1 MKKGR
6 WTAVAPS
13 EYPHEQA
20 ALERILTPLPDD
32 GPWRAWSNFTF
43 VSQTGHV
50 REVDLLV
57 VAPGGVH
64 MIELKSLHGRVE
76 RRGGQWVQ
84 IPPGNR
90 HGHGRGLGDP
100 LRLTNQKSKELASLL
115 RRYGAKVYITEGVCF
130 TEDGLDVALP
140 SHELAAHIYNGV
152 PALLDELRL
161 PPREDRFRIT
171 PQDSAAIGKALAK
184 VGIEQ
189 VVREAKVGPFILDK
203 RPFDTGATWADYAG
217 RHEQLSETVR
227 VRVHLRPRN
236 SSSEA
241 RAALL
246 DAARREADT
255 LKRIHHRGVVRIRDY
270 YPSDHDAG
278 PALTF
283 DHHPE
288 RLHLDEF
295 LDRWGAKLNLED
307 RLAIIRQLAEAMK
320 YAHGKRLYHRVLTP
334 RSIHVIPRYRGD
346 AGRELSEEERWRR
359 PLVQISDWQLASR
372 TVTSSGVSVA
382 PSTVSGGNVDDAS
395 DPYLAPEL
403 TAPKADPARMDV
415 YGIGTLAYLLTTGNS
430 PATTRAELQARVEN
444 GERLAPSAVQDG
456 IPTFLDDLIDAATAQ
471 QPDRRLDAVGDFLEM
486 LAEVEEDLRPPAPA
500 QDEERAEPEVADDL
514 DPLEVGPGT
523 LLQGRWR
530 VRRRLGTGSTARAL
544 LVLDEQQEK
553 NDAFAVLK
561 VALDDD
567 KSDALE
573 REAQTLG
580 RLRDSSIIRLLVPG
594 TFTVGG
600 RTVLATEYVGN
611 IKAEAD
617 DKRDDRT
624 ARDETMAR
632 VLGRQGRLTMD
643 ELERYSDNLFNALY
657 YLEGEGVWHRDI
669 KPDNIAI
676 RIRPNGTKQAL
687 LLDFSLAA
695 VSARE
700 TGAGTSGYLDPF
712 VGTVMRNLYDDTA
725 ERYALA
731 VTLHQMASNEL
742 PQWGDGSVTP
752 RMTEPKEWPYP
763 TVASEGFEDEL
774 RDGLTEFFRK
784 ALSRNAKER
793 HKDLREMRTSWQRVF
808 QDAQRLAASSGHESL
823 RRQGRQGQDL
833 APVGEADPAELRDQ
847 LAELATRDTPLVSA
861 GLTPSAYSILRD
873 MKLTTVGEFLDLASR
888 RFINRPGLGARTR
901 TEIQRRQKEW
911 RARLGSQ
918 PEQEP
923 DAPAGGKAETPV
935 EKLLER
941 MVEERPDAQDIDHLL
956 ARIIP
961 PASGRTKRLHEVA
974 VHLLRAPGPDG
985 TLPDLPVWPR
995 QFEAAEAAGA
1005 NQATISGELKK
1016 LRKRWAED
1024 EGLEEV
1030 RAAVLEQLGALGR
1043 VASVDALAGWL
1054 LGTRGYSEG
1063 GPEVRRA
1070 AAFAVLRALI
1080 EREQQLPVDSR
1091 AFQHFAPYKA
1101 TDPVRRAGFLALE
1114 VDPDNEADGPDTPAA
1129 PALLSYVKRLGDAAD
1144 RLAGRASLPGSS
1156 TVLAELS
1163 AVKLPEG
1170 DFPWDNRR
1178 VANLAAQASQNAAL
1192 SPRLEIYPRDLGL
1205 VRALRLTQA
1214 GLVQILPGLP
1224 EKQQPGLPLR
1234 EVLERV
1240 NDRFPGL
1247 AAVQGMKDRPEQLL
1261 KELREAGFDL
1271 KYVAEKKAFLPR
1283 KFEAALS
1290 YTSALSGSGS
1300 GTGGLLDREST
1311 AARADTQL
1319 SGAARQDGFRVLT
1332 VRARTA
1338 PVVGREL
1345 HRLYGARGV
1354 SVTELF
1360 LKGLRGELTEGR
1372 AMPRWDVIVKA
1383 DVLPAAQRP
1392 TGFTNLVGAVW
1403 QAVQGVLEGELA
1415 ASDSATDSD
1424 SGDGRATPILLTDAA
1439 VFARYD
1445 GMHVLDRL
1453 TALARRGGRPLWV
1466 LVAQDDET
1474 AVPKLAGRPVPYLE
1488 VQQEWIPIPK
1498 SWTLMHE
1505 PNDPTAL
1512 EGATK

>member
-20 ALERILTPLPDD
+20 ALERILTPLPED

-57 VAPGGVH
+57 VTPGGVH

-90 HGHGRGLGDP
+90 RGYGKGLGDP

-115 RRYGAKVYITEGVCF
+115 RGNGAKAYITEGVCF
-130 TEDGLDVALP
+130 TEDGLDLALP
-140 SHELAAHIYNGV
+140 PHELNAHIYNGI
-152 PALLDELRL
+152 PALLAELRL
-161 PPREDRFRIT
+161 PPREDRFRISSR
-171 PQDSAAIGKALAK
+171 DSADIDRALKK
-184 VGIEQ
+184 VGIQQ

-227 VRVHLRPRN
+227 ARVHLRPRN

-241 RAALL
+241 RKSLVE
-246 DAARREADT
+246 AARREADT
-255 LKRIHHRGVVRIRDY
+255 LKRIHHPGVVRIRDY
-270 YPSDHDAG
+270 YPSDHEAG

-295 LDRWGAKLNLED
+295 LDRWGGKLNLEY
-307 RLAIIRQLAEAMK
+307 RLALVRQIAEAIK
-320 YAHGKRLYHRVLTP
+320 YAHAKRLYHRALTP
-334 RSIHVIPRYRGD
+334 RSIHVIPRPKGA
-346 AGRELSEEERWRR
+346 AGRELSEEDRWLR
-359 PLVQISDWQLASR
+359 PVTQVSDWQLASR
-372 TVTSSGVSVA
+372 TVTSSGATLA
-382 PSTVSGGNVDDAS
+382 PSTVSDGSVDDAS

-415 YGIGTLAYLLTTGNS
+415 YGIGTLAYLLTTGS
-430 PATTRAELQARVEN
+430 APAATRAELQARAER
-444 GERLAPSAVQDG
+444 GERLAPSAVKDG
-456 IPTFLDDLIDAATAQ
+456 IPPFLDDLIDAATAQ
-471 QPDRRLDAVGDFLEM
+471 HPDRRLDAVGDFLEM
-486 LAEVEEDLRPPAPA
+486 LAAVEEDLRPAAVPDD
-500 QDEERAEPEVADDL
+500 DESRQEEPADDL
-514 DPLEVGPGT
+514 DPLEVPPGT

-544 LVLDEQQEK
+544 LVLDEQQGK
-553 NDAFAVLK
+553 NGAFAVLK

-567 KSDALE
+567 KSEALQH
-573 REAQTLG
+573 EAETLG

-611 IKAEAD
+611 IKAEAE

-643 ELERYSDNLFNALY
+643 DLERYSDNLFNALY
-657 YLEGEGVWHRDI
+657 YLEGEGVRHRDI

-695 VSARE
+695 VSASE

-712 VGTVMRNLYDDTA
+712 VGTVMRNLYDDAA

-742 PQWGDGSVTP
+742 PQWSDGSVTP
-752 RMTEPKEWPYP
+752 RMTDPKEWPYP
-763 TVASEGFEDEL
+763 TIASEGFEDEL

-784 ALSRNAKER
+784 ALNRDAKQR
-793 HKDLREMRTSWQRVF
+793 HKDLRDMRTSWQRVF
-808 QDAQRLAASSGHESL
+808 QDAQQLAASAGHESL
-823 RRQGRQGQDL
+823 RRQGQGS
-833 APVGEADPAELRDQ
+833 APDGEADTAELRDQ
-847 LAELATRDTPLVSA
+847 LAEVATRDTPLVRA

-873 MKLTTVGEFLDLASR
+873 MKLTTVGEFLDRASR
-888 RFINRPGLGARTR
+888 TFINRPGLGARTR

-911 RARLGSQ
+911 RARLGSR
-918 PEQEP
+918 PEPEP
-923 DAPAGGKAETPV
+923 EPETSP
-935 EKLLER
+935 
-941 MVEERPDAQDIDHLL
+941 EERTSLEDHLEHVVGVDSDAQDIDHLL
-956 ARIIP
+956 ARIVP
-961 PASGRTKRLHEVA
+961 PAAGPTKRLHDVA
-974 VHLLRAPGPDG
+974 VQLLRVPGAEG
-985 TLPDLPVWPR
+985 MLPDLPVWPR
-995 QFEAAEAAGA
+995 QHEAAKAAGFA
-1005 NQATISGELKK
+1005 NQGSISGELKK

-1024 EGLEEV
+1024 EGLLEV
-1030 RAAVLEQLGALGR
+1030 RAAILEQLRALGR
-1043 VASVDALAGWL
+1043 VASVDTLAGWL
-1054 LGTRGYSEG
+1054 LGNRGYSLG
-1063 GPEVRRA
+1063 DPDVRRA

-1080 EREQQLPVDSR
+1080 EREQQLPDR
-1091 AFQHFAPYKA
+1091 AFQHFTPYKA
-1101 TDPVRRAGFLALE
+1101 TDPIRRAGFLALE

-1144 RLAGRASLPGSS
+1144 RLAGRDSLPGSS

-1163 AVKLPEG
+1163 TVRLPEG
-1170 DFPWDNRR
+1170 DFSWDDRR
-1178 VANLAAQASQNAAL
+1178 VAHLAAQASQNAAV

-1214 GLVQILPGLP
+1214 GLVRTLPGLP

-1240 NDRFPGL
+1240 NDRFPAL
-1247 AAVQGMKDRPEQLL
+1247 AALAGMKDRPEELL
-1261 KELREAGFDL
+1261 KALRDAGFDL
-1271 KYVAEKKAFLPR
+1271 KYVADKKAFLPR
-1283 KFEAALS
+1283 KFEAVLS
-1290 YTSALSGSGS
+1290 YTSAFSGSGSGS

-1311 AARADTQL
+1311 AARADAQL
-1319 SGAARQDGFRVLT
+1319 AGAARRDGLRVLT
-1332 VRARTA
+1332 VRARSA

-1345 HRLYGARGV
+1345 RRQYGARTV

-1360 LKGLRGELTEGR
+1360 LKGLRGELTPGR
-1372 AMPRWDVIVKA
+1372 AMPKWEVVVKA
-1383 DVLPAAQRP
+1383 DALPAGQWP

-1403 QAVQGVLEGELA
+1403 QAVQGLLEGELA
-1415 ASDSATDSD
+1415 LGPEADAA
-1424 SGDGRATPILLTDAA
+1424 GHRAPVVLTDAA

-1453 TALARRGGRPLWV
+1453 TALARRGGRALWV

-1488 VQQEWIPIPK
+1488 AQQEWIPIPK
-1498 SWTLMHE
+1498 SWTRMHE
-1505 PNDPTAL
+1505 PNAL
-1512 EGATK
+1512 EGATA

>member
-20 ALERILTPLPDD
+20 ALERILMPLPDD

-90 HGHGRGLGDP
+90 RGYGKGLGDP

-130 TEDGLDVALP
+130 TEDGLDLALP
-140 SHELAAHIYNGV
+140 PHELNAHIYNGV
-152 PALLDELRL
+152 PALLAELRL
-161 PPREDRFRIT
+161 PPREDRFRI
-171 PQDSAAIGKALAK
+171 SAQGSADIGRALSQ
-184 VGIEQ
+184 VGIQQ

-203 RPFDTGATWADYAG
+203 RPFDTGATWADYLG
-217 RHEQLSETVR
+217 RHEQLSEIVR

-241 RAALL
+241 RKALVEAAK
-246 DAARREADT
+246 READT
-255 LKRIHHRGVVRIRDY
+255 LKRIHHPGVVRIRDY
-270 YPSDHDAG
+270 YPSDHEAG

-295 LDRWGAKLNLED
+295 LDQRGGKLDLED
-307 RLAIIRQLAEAMK
+307 RLALVRQIAEAIK
-320 YAHGKRLYHRVLTP
+320 YAHAKRLYHRALTP
-334 RSIHVIPRYRGD
+334 RSIHVIPRSKGA

-359 PLVQISDWQLASR
+359 PLMQVSDWQLASR
-372 TVTSSGVSVA
+372 TVTSSGVSLA
-382 PSTVSGGNVDDAS
+382 PSTVSDGSVEDAS

-415 YGIGTLAYLLTTGNS
+415 YGIGTLAYLLTTGS
-430 PATTRAELQARVEN
+430 APAATRAELQARAES

-456 IPTFLDDLIDAATAQ
+456 IPPFLDDLIDAATAQ

-486 LAEVEEDLRPPAPA
+486 LAEVEEDLRPAAVPD
-500 QDEERAEPEVADDL
+500 DEQSQREEPADDL
-514 DPLEVGPGT
+514 DPLEVPPGT

-544 LVLDEQQEK
+544 LVLDEQQGK

-567 KSDALE
+567 KSEALQ
-573 REAQTLG
+573 REAETLG

-643 ELERYSDNLFNALY
+643 DLERYSDNLFNALY

-676 RIRPNGTKQAL
+676 RIRPNGTRQAL
-687 LLDFSLAA
+687 LLDFSLTA

-712 VGTVMRNLYDDTA
+712 VGTVMRNLYDDAA

-752 RMTEPKEWPYP
+752 RMTDPKEWLYP
-763 TVASEGFEDEL
+763 TIASEGFEDEL

-784 ALSRNAKER
+784 ALNRDAKQR
-793 HKDLREMRTSWQRVF
+793 HKDLRDMRTSWQRVF
-808 QDAQRLAASSGHESL
+808 QDAQRLAASAGHESL
-823 RRQGRQGQDL
+823 RRQGQSS
-833 APVGEADPAELRDQ
+833 APDGEADTAELRDQ
-847 LAELATRDTPLVSA
+847 LAEVATRETPLVRA

-873 MKLTTVGEFLDLASR
+873 MKLTTVGEFLDRASR
-888 RFINRPGLGARTR
+888 TFINRPGLGARTR

-911 RARLGSQ
+911 RARLGSR
-918 PEQEP
+918 PEPEP
-923 DAPAGGKAETPV
+923 QSSPEERTPL
-935 EKLLER
+935 EAQLER
-941 MVEERPDAQDIDHLL
+941 IVGVVPDVQDIDHLL
-956 ARIIP
+956 ARIVP
-961 PASGRTKRLHEVA
+961 PAAGRTKRLHEVA
-974 VHLLRAPGPDG
+974 VHLLRAPGADG
-985 TLPDLPVWPR
+985 TLPDLPVWPL
-995 QFEAAEAAGA
+995 QKDAT
-1005 NQATISGELKK
+1005 QAVGFADQSTFSRELKK
-1016 LRKRWAED
+1016 LRKLWAED
-1024 EGLEEV
+1024 EGLLEV
-1030 RAAVLEQLGALGR
+1030 RAAVLEQLRALGR

-1054 LGTRGYSEG
+1054 LGTRGYSLG
-1063 GPEVRRA
+1063 DPDVRRA

-1080 EREQQLPVDSR
+1080 EREQQLPVDDR

-1144 RLAGRASLPGSS
+1144 RLAGRDSLPGSS

-1163 AVKLPEG
+1163 AVRLPEG
-1170 DFPWDNRR
+1170 EFSWDDRR

-1214 GLVQILPGLP
+1214 GLVRILPDLP

-1240 NDRFPGL
+1240 NDRFPAL
-1247 AAVQGMKDRPEQLL
+1247 AALAGIKDRPEELL
-1261 KELREAGFDL
+1261 KALREAGFDL
-1271 KYVAEKKAFLPR
+1271 KYAADKKAFLPR
-1283 KFEAALS
+1283 KFEAVLS

-1300 GTGGLLDREST
+1300 GTGGPLDPEST
-1311 AARADTQL
+1311 AARADAQL
-1319 SGAARQDGFRVLT
+1319 AGAARRDGLRVLT
-1332 VRARTA
+1332 VRARSA

-1345 HRLYGARGV
+1345 HRQYGVQAV

-1360 LKGLRGELTEGR
+1360 LKGLRGDLTPGR
-1372 AMPRWDVIVKA
+1372 AMPKWEVVVKA
-1383 DVLPAAQRP
+1383 DVLPAGQRP

-1403 QAVQGVLEGELA
+1403 QAVQGVLEGGLA
-1415 ASDSATDSD
+1415 TSA
-1424 SGDGRATPILLTDAA
+1424 SGDGRDVPVLLTDAA

-1488 VQQEWIPIPK
+1488 AQQEWIPIPK
-1498 SWTLMHE
+1498 SWTRMHE
-1505 PNDPTAL
+1505 PNAL
-1512 EGATK
+1512 EGATT

>member
-13 EYPHEQA
+13 EFPHEQG

-57 VAPGGVH
+57 VTPGGVH

-84 IPPGNR
+84 IPPGSR
-90 HGHGRGLGDP
+90 RGYGKGLGDP

-115 RRYGAKVYITEGVCF
+115 RRYGVKAYITEGVCF
-130 TEDGLDVALP
+130 TEDGLDLALP
-140 SHELAAHIYNGV
+140 PHELNAHIYNGV
-152 PALLDELRL
+152 PALLTELRL
-161 PPREDRFRIT
+161 PPREDRFRISS
-171 PQDSAAIGKALAK
+171 QAGADIGRALVQ
-184 VGIEQ
+184 VGIQQ

-203 RPFDTGATWADYAG
+203 RPFDTGATWADYLG

-241 RAALL
+241 RKALVE
-246 DAARREADT
+246 AARREADT
-255 LKRIHHRGVVRIRDY
+255 LKRIHHPGVVRIRDY
-270 YPSDHDAG
+270 YPSDHEAG

-295 LDRWGAKLNLED
+295 LDRWGAKLSLED
-307 RLAIIRQLAEAMK
+307 RLGLARQIAEAMK
-320 YAHGKRLYHRVLTP
+320 YAHGKRLYHRALTP
-334 RSIHVIPRYRGD
+334 RSIHVIPRYKGA
-346 AGRELSEEERWRR
+346 AGLELSEEERWRQ
-359 PLVQISDWQLASR
+359 PLVQVSDWQLASR

-382 PSTVSGGNVDDAS
+382 PSTVSDGSVDDAA

-415 YGIGTLAYLLTTGNS
+415 YGVGTLAYLLTTGNS
-430 PATTRAELQARVEN
+430 PAATRTELQARVEN
-444 GERLAPSAVQDG
+444 GERLAPSAVKDG
-456 IPTFLDDLIDAATAQ
+456 IPPFLDDLIDAATAQ
-471 QPDRRLDAVGDFLEM
+471 QPDQRLDAVGDFLEM
-486 LAEVEEDLRPPAPA
+486 LAEVEQDLRPAPV
-500 QDEERAEPEVADDL
+500 QEEEQPEQEPVDDL
-514 DPLEVGPGT
+514 DPLEVPPGT

-544 LVLDEQQEK
+544 LVLDEQQGK
-553 NDAFAVLK
+553 SDAFAVLK

-567 KSDALE
+567 KSEALQ
-573 REAQTLG
+573 REAETLG

-594 TFTVGG
+594 AFTVGG

-643 ELERYSDNLFNALY
+643 DLERYSDNLFNALY
-657 YLEGEGVWHRDI
+657 YLEGESVWHRDI

-676 RIRPNGTKQAL
+676 RIRPNGTRQAL

-695 VSARE
+695 ASARE

-712 VGTVMRNLYDDTA
+712 VGTVMRNLYDDAA

-752 RMTEPKEWPYP
+752 RMTDPKEWPYP
-763 TVASEGFEDEL
+763 TIASEGFEDEL

-784 ALSRNAKER
+784 ALARDAKQR
-793 HKDLREMRTSWQRVF
+793 HKDLRDMRTSWQRVF
-808 QDAQRLAASSGHESL
+808 QDAQRLAASAGHESL
-823 RRQGRQGQDL
+823 RRQGQGP
-833 APVGEADPAELRDQ
+833 APDGEADTAELRDQ
-847 LAELATRDTPLVSA
+847 LAEVATRDTPLVRA

-873 MKLTTVGEFLDLASR
+873 MKLTTVGEFLDRASR
-888 RFINRPGLGARTR
+888 TFINRPGLGARTR

-911 RARLGSQ
+911 RTRLGSQ
-918 PEQEP
+918 PEPELEP
-923 DAPAGGKAETPV
+923 QPSPGPRTPLE
-935 EKLLER
+935 EKLER
-941 MVEERPDAQDIDHLL
+941 LVSAGTDAQDIDHLL

-974 VHLLRAPGPDG
+974 VHLLRAPGADG
-985 TLPDLPVWPR
+985 KLPALPVWPL
-995 QFEAAEAAGA
+995 QKD
-1005 NQATISGELKK
+1005 ATHAVGFADQSTFSRELKK
-1016 LRKRWAED
+1016 LRKLWAED
-1024 EGLEEV
+1024 ESLLEV
-1030 RAAVLEQLGALGR
+1030 RAAVLEQLRVLGR
-1043 VASVDALAGWL
+1043 VASVDALASWL
-1054 LGTRGYSEG
+1054 LGTRGYSLG
-1063 GPEVRRA
+1063 DPEMRRA

-1080 EREQQLPVDSR
+1080 EREQHLPVGEQ
-1091 AFQHFAPYKA
+1091 AFRHFAPYKA
-1101 TDPVRRAGFLALE
+1101 TDPVRRAGFLAVE
-1114 VDPDNEADGPDTPAA
+1114 VDPDNEADGPDSPAA
-1129 PALLSYVKRLGDAAD
+1129 PALLSYVRRLGDASD
-1144 RLAGRASLPGSS
+1144 RLAGRDSLPGSS

-1163 AVKLPEG
+1163 AVRLPEG
-1170 DFPWDNRR
+1170 DFSWDDRR
-1178 VANLAAQASQNAAL
+1178 VATLAVQASQNAAL
-1192 SPRLEIYPRDLGL
+1192 TPRLEIYPRDLGL

-1214 GLVQILPGLP
+1214 GLVRILPGLP

-1247 AAVQGMKDRPEQLL
+1247 PALAGMKDKPEELL
-1261 KELREAGFDL
+1261 KALREAGFDL
-1271 KYVAEKKAFLPR
+1271 KYAADKKAFLPR
-1283 KFEAALS
+1283 KFEAVLS
-1290 YTSALSGSGS
+1290 YTSVFSGSGS
-1300 GTGGLLDREST
+1300 GTSSTLDWET
-1311 AARADTQL
+1311 AAARADAQL
-1319 SGAARQDGFRVLT
+1319 AGAARRDGFRVLT
-1332 VRARTA
+1332 VRARSA

-1345 HRLYGARGV
+1345 RRQYGARAV

-1360 LKGLRGELTEGR
+1360 LKGLRGELTPGR
-1372 AMPRWDVIVKA
+1372 AMPKWEVVVKA
-1383 DVLPAAQRP
+1383 DVLPAGQRP
-1392 TGFTNLVGAVW
+1392 TGFSNLVGTVW
-1403 QAVQGVLEGELA
+1403 QVVQGLLEGELTA
-1415 ASDSATDSD
+1415 SVSASD
-1424 SGDGRATPILLTDAA
+1424 DGRVVPVLLTDAA

-1445 GMHVLDRL
+1445 GMHVLDWL

-1474 AVPKLAGRPVPYLE
+1474 AVPNLAGRPVPYLE
-1488 VQQEWIPIPK
+1488 AQQEWIAIPK
-1498 SWTLMHE
+1498 SWTRLHE
-1505 PNDPTAL
+1505 PHDPTAL
-1512 EGATK
+1512 EGVTK

>member
-57 VAPGGVH
+57 VTPGGVH

-84 IPPGNR
+84 ISPGNR
-90 HGHGRGLGDP
+90 RGYGKGLGDP

-130 TEDGLDVALP
+130 TEDGLDLALP
-140 SHELAAHIYNGV
+140 PHELNAHIYNGI
-152 PALLDELRL
+152 PALLAELQL
-161 PPREDRFRIT
+161 PPREDRFRISS
-171 PQDSAAIGKALAK
+171 QGSADIGRALAQ
-184 VGIEQ
+184 VGIQQ

-241 RAALL
+241 RKALVE
-246 DAARREADT
+246 AARREADT
-255 LKRIHHRGVVRIRDY
+255 LKRIHHPGVVRIRDY
-270 YPSDHDAG
+270 YPSDHEAG

-295 LDRWGAKLNLED
+295 LDRWGGKLNLED
-307 RLAIIRQLAEAMK
+307 RLALVRQIAEAIK
-320 YAHGKRLYHRVLTP
+320 YAHAKRLYHRALTP
-334 RSIHVIPRYRGD
+334 RSIHVIPRHKGG
-346 AGRELSEEERWRR
+346 AGRELSEEERWQR
-359 PLVQISDWQLASR
+359 PVMQVSDWQLASR
-372 TVTSSGVSVA
+372 TVTSSGVSLA
-382 PSTVSGGNVDDAS
+382 PSTVSDGSVDDAS

-415 YGIGTLAYLLTTGNS
+415 YGIGTLAYLLTTGS
-430 PATTRAELQARVEN
+430 APAATRAELQARAES
-444 GERLAPSAVQDG
+444 GERLAPSAVEDG
-456 IPTFLDDLIDAATAQ
+456 IPPFLDDLIDAATAQ

-486 LAEVEEDLRPPAPA
+486 LAEVEEDLRPAAVPD
-500 QDEERAEPEVADDL
+500 DEQLRQEEPADDL
-514 DPLEVGPGT
+514 DPLEVPAGT
-523 LLQGRWR
+523 LLQRRWR

-544 LVLDEQQEK
+544 LVLDEQQGK

-567 KSDALE
+567 KSEALQ
-573 REAQTLG
+573 REAETLG

-611 IKAEAD
+611 FKAEAD

-643 ELERYSDNLFNALY
+643 DLERYSDNLFNALY
-657 YLEGEGVWHRDI
+657 YLEGESVWHRDI

-676 RIRPNGTKQAL
+676 RIRPNGTRQAL

-695 VSARE
+695 VSVRE

-712 VGTVMRNLYDDTA
+712 VGTVMRNLYDDAA

-752 RMTEPKEWPYP
+752 RMTDPKDWPYP
-763 TVASEGFEDEL
+763 TIASEGFEDEL

-784 ALSRNAKER
+784 ALNRDAKQR
-793 HKDLREMRTSWQRVF
+793 HKDLRYMRTSWQRVF
-808 QDAQRLAASSGHESL
+808 QDAQRLAASAGHESL
-823 RRQGRQGQDL
+823 RRQGQSS
-833 APVGEADPAELRDQ
+833 APDGEADTADLRDQ
-847 LAELATRDTPLVSA
+847 LAEVATRETPLVRA
-861 GLTPSAYSILRD
+861 GLTPSADSILRD
-873 MKLTTVGEFLDLASR
+873 MKLTTVGEFLDRASR
-888 RFINRPGLGARTR
+888 TFINRPGLGARTR

-911 RARLGSQ
+911 RARLGSR
-918 PEQEP
+918 PEPEP
-923 DAPAGGKAETPV
+923 QSSPEERT
-935 EKLLER
+935 LLEAQL
-941 MVEERPDAQDIDHLL
+941 ERIVGVVPDVQDIDHLL
-956 ARIIP
+956 ARIVP
-961 PASGRTKRLHEVA
+961 PAAGRTKRLHEVA
-974 VHLLRAPGPDG
+974 VHLLRAPGADG
-985 TLPDLPVWPR
+985 TLPDLPVWPLHKD
-995 QFEAAEAAGA
+995 AT
-1005 NQATISGELKK
+1005 QAVGFADQSTFSRELKK
-1016 LRKRWAED
+1016 LRKLWAED
-1024 EGLEEV
+1024 EGLLEV
-1030 RAAVLEQLGALGR
+1030 RAAVLEQLRALGR

-1054 LGTRGYSEG
+1054 LGTRGYSLG
-1063 GPEVRRA
+1063 DPDIRRA

-1080 EREQQLPVDSR
+1080 EREQQLPVDDR
-1091 AFQHFAPYKA
+1091 AFQHFAPYKV

-1144 RLAGRASLPGSS
+1144 RLAGRDSLPGSS

-1163 AVKLPEG
+1163 AVRLPEG
-1170 DFPWDNRR
+1170 EFSWDDRR

-1192 SPRLEIYPRDLGL
+1192 SPRIEIYPRDLGL
-1205 VRALRLTQA
+1205 VRALRLSQA
-1214 GLVQILPGLP
+1214 GLVRVLPGLP
-1224 EKQQPGLPLR
+1224 EQQQPGLPLR

-1240 NDRFPGL
+1240 NDRFPAL
-1247 AAVQGMKDRPEQLL
+1247 AALAGMKDRPEELL
-1261 KELREAGFDL
+1261 KALREAGFDL
-1271 KYVAEKKAFLPR
+1271 KYAADKKAFLPR
-1283 KFEAALS
+1283 KFEAVLS
-1290 YTSALSGSGS
+1290 HTSALSGSGS
-1300 GTGGLLDREST
+1300 GTGGPLDQEST
-1311 AARADTQL
+1311 AARADAQL
-1319 SGAARQDGFRVLT
+1319 ARAARRDGLRVLT
-1332 VRARTA
+1332 VRARIA
-1338 PVVGREL
+1338 PAVGREL
-1345 HRLYGARGV
+1345 RRQYGVRAV

-1360 LKGLRGELTEGR
+1360 LKGLRGDLTPGR
-1372 AMPRWDVIVKA
+1372 AMPKWEVVVKA
-1383 DVLPAAQRP
+1383 DVLPAGQRP

-1403 QAVQGVLEGELA
+1403 QTVQGVLEGGLA
-1415 ASDSATDSD
+1415 AGIEAGAT
-1424 SGDGRATPILLTDAA
+1424 GQAPVLLTDAA

-1488 VQQEWIPIPK
+1488 AQQEWIPIPK
-1498 SWTLMHE
+1498 SWTRMHE
-1505 PNDPTAL
+1505 PNAL
-1512 EGATK
+1512 EGVTT

>member
-13 EYPHEQA
+13 EFPHEQA

-57 VAPGGVH
+57 VTPGGVH

-90 HGHGRGLGDP
+90 RGYGKGLGDP

-130 TEDGLDVALP
+130 TEDGLDLALP
-140 SHELAAHIYNGV
+140 PHELNAHIYNGI
-152 PALLDELRL
+152 PALLTELQL
-161 PPREDRFRIT
+161 PPREDRFRISSQGSVDIDRT
-171 PQDSAAIGKALAK
+171 LAQ
-184 VGIEQ
+184 VGIQQ

-203 RPFDTGATWADYAG
+203 RPFDTGATWADYVG
-217 RHEQLSETVR
+217 SHEQLSETVR

-241 RAALL
+241 RKALVE
-246 DAARREADT
+246 AARREADT
-255 LKRIHHRGVVRIRDY
+255 LKRIHHPGVVRIRDY
-270 YPSDHDAG
+270 YPSDHEAG

-295 LDRWGAKLNLED
+295 LDRWGGKLDLED
-307 RLAIIRQLAEAMK
+307 RLALVRQIAEAIK
-320 YAHGKRLYHRVLTP
+320 YAHAKRLYHRALTP
-334 RSIHVIPRYRGD
+334 RSIHVIPRSKGA

-359 PLVQISDWQLASR
+359 PVMQVSDWQLASR
-372 TVTSSGVSVA
+372 TVTSSGVSLA
-382 PSTVSGGNVDDAS
+382 PSTVSGGSVDDAS

-415 YGIGTLAYLLTTGNS
+415 YGIGTLAYLLTAGS
-430 PATTRAELQARVEN
+430 APAPTRAELQAGAER
-444 GERLAPSAVQDG
+444 GERLAPSVVKDG
-456 IPTFLDDLIDAATAQ
+456 IPPFLDDLIDAATAQ

-486 LAEVEEDLRPPAPA
+486 LADVEEDLRPAAVPD
-500 QDEERAEPEVADDL
+500 DEQPLQEEAADDL
-514 DPLEVGPGT
+514 DPLEVPPGT
-523 LLQGRWR
+523 LLRRRWL

-544 LVLDEQQEK
+544 LVLDEQQGK

-567 KSDALE
+567 KSEALQ
-573 REAQTLG
+573 REAETLG
-580 RLRDSSIIRLLVPG
+580 RLRDSNIIRLLVPG

-643 ELERYSDNLFNALY
+643 DLERYSDNLFNALY
-657 YLEGEGVWHRDI
+657 YLEGESVWHRDI

-676 RIRPNGTKQAL
+676 RIRPNGTRQAL

-712 VGTVMRNLYDDTA
+712 VGTVMRNLYDDAA

-752 RMTEPKEWPYP
+752 RMTDPKEWPYP
-763 TVASEGFEDEL
+763 TIQSEGFEDEL

-784 ALSRNAKER
+784 ALSRDAKQR
-793 HKDLREMRTSWQRVF
+793 HKDLRDMRTSWQRVF
-808 QDAQRLAASSGHESL
+808 QDAQRLAASAGHESL
-823 RRQGRQGQDL
+823 RRQGQSS
-833 APVGEADPAELRDQ
+833 APDSEADTAELRDQ
-847 LAELATRDTPLVSA
+847 LAEVATRDTPLVRA

-873 MKLTTVGEFLDLASR
+873 MKLTTVGAFLDRASQT
-888 RFINRPGLGARTR
+888 FINRPGLGARTR

-911 RARLGSQ
+911 RARLGSR
-918 PEQEP
+918 PEPEP
-923 DAPAGGKAETPV
+923 EPEPSP
-935 EKLLER
+935 
-941 MVEERPDAQDIDHLL
+941 EERTQREADPERIVGVVSDAQDIDHLL
-956 ARIIP
+956 VGIVP
-961 PASGRTKRLHEVA
+961 PAAGRTKRLHEVA
-974 VHLLRAPGPDG
+974 VHLLRVPGADG
-985 TLPDLPVWPR
+985 TLPNLPVWPR
-995 QFEAAEAAGA
+995 QYDAAQAVGFA
-1005 NQATISGELKK
+1005 NQASISGELKK

-1024 EGLEEV
+1024 EGLLEP
-1030 RAAVLEQLGALGR
+1030 RAAVLEQLRVLGR

-1054 LGTRGYSEG
+1054 LGTRGYSLG
-1063 GPEVRRA
+1063 DPEVRRA

-1080 EREQQLPVDSR
+1080 EREQHLPVDER

-1114 VDPDNEADGPDTPAA
+1114 VDPDNEADGPDTPTA

-1144 RLAGRASLPGSS
+1144 RLAGRDALPGSS

-1163 AVKLPEG
+1163 AVRLPEG
-1170 DFPWDNRR
+1170 DFSWDDRR
-1178 VANLAAQASQNAAL
+1178 VATLAAQASQNAAL

-1205 VRALRLTQA
+1205 DRALRLTQA
-1214 GLVQILPGLP
+1214 GLVRILPGLP
-1224 EKQQPGLPLR
+1224 EQQQPGLPLR

-1240 NDRFPGL
+1240 NDRFPAL
-1247 AAVQGMKDRPEQLL
+1247 AVLTGMKDRPEELL
-1261 KELREAGFDL
+1261 KALREAGFDL
-1271 KYVAEKKAFLPR
+1271 KYAADKKTFLPR
-1283 KFEAALS
+1283 KFEAVQS
-1290 YTSALSGSGS
+1290 YISALSGSGS

-1311 AARADTQL
+1311 AARADAQL
-1319 SGAARQDGFRVLT
+1319 AGAARRDGLRVLT
-1332 VRARTA
+1332 VRARIA

-1345 HRLYGARGV
+1345 HRQYGARAV

-1360 LKGLRGELTEGR
+1360 LKGLRGDLTPGR
-1372 AMPRWDVIVKA
+1372 EMPKWEVVVKA
-1383 DVLPAAQRP
+1383 DTLPAGQRP
-1392 TGFTNLVGAVW
+1392 TGFTNLLAAVW

-1415 ASDSATDSD
+1415 TGHEADA
-1424 SGDGRATPILLTDAA
+1424 GQGPVLLTDAA

-1466 LVAQDDET
+1466 LVAQDDES
-1474 AVPKLAGRPVPYLE
+1474 AVPKFAGRPVPYLE
-1488 VQQEWIPIPK
+1488 AQQEWISIPK
-1498 SWTLMHE
+1498 SWTRMHE
-1505 PNDPTAL
+1505 PNAL
-1512 EGATK
+1512 EGATT

>member
-13 EYPHEQA
+13 EFPHEQA
-20 ALERILTPLPDD
+20 ALERILTPLPED

-57 VAPGGVH
+57 VTPGGVH

-90 HGHGRGLGDP
+90 RGYGKGLGDP

-130 TEDGLDVALP
+130 TEDGLDLALP
-140 SHELAAHIYNGV
+140 SHELNAHIYNGV
-152 PALLDELRL
+152 PALLAELRL
-161 PPREDRFRIT
+161 PPREDRFRVSS
-171 PQDSAAIGKALAK
+171 QGSADIGRALAR
-184 VGIEQ
+184 VGIQQ

-241 RAALL
+241 RKALVEAAK
-246 DAARREADT
+246 READT
-255 LKRIHHRGVVRIRDY
+255 LKRIHHPGVVRIRDY
-270 YPSDHDAG
+270 YPSDHEAG

-295 LDRWGAKLNLED
+295 VERWGGVLSLED
-307 RLAIIRQLAEAMK
+307 RLAIVRQIAEAMK
-320 YAHGKRLYHRVLTP
+320 YAHGKRLYHRALTP
-334 RSIHVIPRYRGD
+334 RSVHVIPRNKGG
-346 AGRELSEEERWRR
+346 AGRELSEQERWQQ
-359 PLVQISDWQLASR
+359 PLVQVSDWQLASR
-372 TVTSSGVSVA
+372 TITSSGMPVA
-382 PSTVSGGNVDDAS
+382 PSTVSGGSVTDAS

-403 TAPKADPARMDV
+403 TASKADPARMDV
-415 YGIGTLAYLLTTGNS
+415 YGVGALAYLLTTGSS
-430 PATTRAELQARVEN
+430 PAATGAELQARLES
-444 GERLAPSAVQDG
+444 GERLAPSAVTDG
-456 IPTFLDDLIDAATAQ
+456 VPPFLDDLIEAATAQ

-486 LAEVEEDLRPPAPA
+486 LAEVEQDLRPAPA
-500 QDEERAEPEVADDL
+500 QEDEQPEQEPVDDL
-514 DPLEVGPGT
+514 DPLEVPPGT

-544 LVLDEQQEK
+544 LVLDEQQGK

-567 KSDALE
+567 KSEALQT
-573 REAQTLG
+573 EAETLG
-580 RLRDSSIIRLLVPG
+580 KLRDSSIIRLLVPG
-594 TFTVGG
+594 TFTLGG

-643 ELERYSDNLFNALY
+643 DLERYSDNLFNALY

-676 RIRPNGTKQAL
+676 RIRPNGTRQAL

-695 VSARE
+695 VPAKE
-700 TGAGTSGYLDPF
+700 TRAGTSGYLDPF
-712 VGTVMRNLYDDTA
+712 VGTVMRNLYDDAA
-725 ERYALA
+725 ERFALA

-742 PQWGDGSVTP
+742 PQWGDGSVPP
-752 RMTEPKEWPYP
+752 RMTDPKEWPYP
-763 TVASEGFEDEL
+763 TIASEGFEDEL

-784 ALSRNAKER
+784 ALTRDAKKR
-793 HKDLREMRTSWQRVF
+793 HKDLRDMRTSWQRVF
-808 QDAQRLAASSGHESL
+808 QDAQRLSASAGHESL
-823 RRQGRQGQDL
+823 RRQGQGP
-833 APVGEADPAELRDQ
+833 AAGGEADTAELRDQ
-847 LAELATRDTPLVSA
+847 LAEVATRDTPLVRA

-873 MKLTTVGEFLDLASR
+873 MKLNTVGEFLDRASR
-888 RFINRPGLGARTR
+888 AFINRPGLGARTR

-911 RARLGSQ
+911 RTRLGSQ
-918 PEQEP
+918 PEPEP
-923 DAPAGGKAETPV
+923 QPSPEPQTPLEKSLARIVGEGAG
-935 EKLLER
+935 
-941 MVEERPDAQDIDHLL
+941 AQDIDQLL
-956 ARIIP
+956 ARIVP
-961 PASGRTKRLHEVA
+961 SASGRTKRLHEVA
-974 VHLLRAPGPDG
+974 VYLLRVPAHDG
-985 TLPDLPVWPR
+985 KLPDLPVWPR
-995 QFEAAEAAGA
+995 QHEAALAVGFA
-1005 NQATISGELKK
+1005 NQASISGELKK
-1016 LRKRWAED
+1016 LRKLWAED
-1024 EGLEEV
+1024 GGLEEV
-1030 RAAVLEQLGALGR
+1030 RAAVLEQLGTLGR

-1054 LGTRGYSEG
+1054 LGTRGYSAG
-1063 GPEVRRA
+1063 DPDVRRA

-1080 EREQQLPVDSR
+1080 EREQQLPPDNR
-1091 AFQHFAPYKA
+1091 AFQHFTPYKA

-1114 VDPDNEADGPDTPAA
+1114 VNPDEDGPDTPAA
-1129 PALLSYVKRLGDAAD
+1129 PALLSYVRRLGEAAD
-1144 RLAGRASLPGSS
+1144 RLAGRDSLPGSS
-1156 TVLAELS
+1156 TVLAELG
-1163 AVKLPEG
+1163 AVRLPEG
-1170 DFPWDNRR
+1170 DFAWDDRR
-1178 VANLAAQASQNAAL
+1178 VAHLAAQASQNAAL

-1214 GLVQILPGLP
+1214 GLVRILPGLP

-1240 NDRFPGL
+1240 NDRFPAL
-1247 AAVQGMKDRPEQLL
+1247 AALAGMKDRPEELL
-1261 KELREAGFDL
+1261 KALREAGFDL
-1271 KYVAEKKAFLPR
+1271 KYAADKKAFLPR
-1283 KFEAALS
+1283 KFEAVLS
-1290 YTSALSGSGS
+1290 YTSALSGTGS
-1300 GTGGLLDREST
+1300 GTGGPLDPEST
-1311 AARADTQL
+1311 AARADAQL
-1319 SGAARQDGFRVLT
+1319 TGAARRDGLRVLT
-1332 VRARTA
+1332 VRARSA

-1345 HRLYGARGV
+1345 RRQYGARTV

-1360 LKGLRGELTEGR
+1360 LKGLRGDLTPGR
-1372 AMPRWDVIVKA
+1372 ALPKWEVVVKA
-1383 DVLPAAQRP
+1383 DVLPAGQRP

-1403 QAVQGVLEGELA
+1403 QAVQGLLEGELTAGEA
-1415 ASDSATDSD
+1415 AD
-1424 SGDGRATPILLTDAA
+1424 RAPVLLTDAA

-1466 LVAQDDET
+1466 LVVQDDET

-1488 VQQEWIPIPK
+1488 AQQEWIPIPK
-1498 SWTLMHE
+1498 SWTRMHE
-1505 PNDPTAL
+1505 PLEPNAL

>member
-6 WTAVAPS
+6 WTAVAAS
-13 EYPHEQA
+13 EFPHEQA
-20 ALERILTPLPDD
+20 ALERILTPLPED

-57 VAPGGVH
+57 VTPGGVH

-90 HGHGRGLGDP
+90 RGYGKGLGDP
-100 LRLTNQKSKELASLL
+100 LHLTNQKSKELASLL

-130 TEDGLDVALP
+130 TEDGLDLALP
-140 SHELAAHIYNGV
+140 PHELNAHIYNGI
-152 PALLDELRL
+152 PALLAELRL
-161 PPREDRFRIT
+161 PPREDRFRISS
-171 PQDSAAIGKALAK
+171 QGSSDIGRALAQ
-184 VGIEQ
+184 VGIQQ

-241 RAALL
+241 RKALL
-246 DAARREADT
+246 EAAKREADT
-255 LKRIHHRGVVRIRDY
+255 LKRIHHPGVVRIRDY

-295 LDRWGAKLNLED
+295 LDRWGGQLDLED
-307 RLAIIRQLAEAMK
+307 RLALVRQIAEAIK
-320 YAHGKRLYHRVLTP
+320 YAHAKRLYHRALTP
-334 RSIHVIPRYRGD
+334 RSIHVIPRYKGA
-346 AGRELSEEERWRR
+346 AGHELSEEERWRR
-359 PLVQISDWQLASR
+359 PLTHVSDWQLASR
-372 TVTSSGVSVA
+372 TVTSSGVSLA
-382 PSTVSGGNVDDAS
+382 PSTVSDGSVDDAS

-415 YGIGTLAYLLTTGNS
+415 YGIGTLAYLLTTGS
-430 PATTRAELQARVEN
+430 APAATSAELQARVES
-444 GERLAPSAVQDG
+444 GERLAPSAVKDG
-456 IPTFLDDLIDAATAQ
+456 IPPFLDDLIDAATAQ

-486 LAEVEEDLRPPAPA
+486 LAEVEEDLRPAA
-500 QDEERAEPEVADDL
+500 ALDDEQPGQEEPADDL
-514 DPLEVGPGT
+514 DPLEVPPGT

-544 LVLDEQQEK
+544 LVLDEQQGK
-553 NDAFAVLK
+553 SDAFAVLK

-567 KSDALE
+567 KSEALQ
-573 REAQTLG
+573 REAETLG

-643 ELERYSDNLFNALY
+643 DLERYSDNLFNALY
-657 YLEGEGVWHRDI
+657 YLEGESVWHRDI

-676 RIRPNGTKQAL
+676 RIRPNGTRQAL
-687 LLDFSLAA
+687 LLDFSLTA

-712 VGTVMRNLYDDTA
+712 VGTVMRNLYDDAA

-752 RMTEPKEWPYP
+752 RMTDPKEWPYP
-763 TVASEGFEDEL
+763 TIASEGFEDEL

-784 ALSRNAKER
+784 ALSRDAKNR
-793 HKDLREMRTSWQRVF
+793 HKDLRDMRTSWQRVF
-808 QDAQRLAASSGHESL
+808 QDAQRLAASAGHESL
-823 RRQGRQGQDL
+823 RRQGQGS
-833 APVGEADPAELRDQ
+833 APDGEADTAELRDQ
-847 LAELATRDTPLVSA
+847 LAEVATRDTPLVRA

-873 MKLTTVGEFLDLASR
+873 MKLTTVGEFLDRASR
-888 RFINRPGLGARTR
+888 TFINRPGLGARTR

-911 RARLGSQ
+911 RARLGS
-918 PEQEP
+918 
-923 DAPAGGKAETPV
+923 
-935 EKLLER
+935 
-941 MVEERPDAQDIDHLL
+941 RPDPQPVPEPSPEPGTPLEKDLARLIGEGSEAQDIDHLL

-961 PASGRTKRLHEVA
+961 PAGGRTKRLHDVA
-974 VHLLRAPGPDG
+974 VHLLRAPGADG

-995 QFEAAEAAGA
+995 QHDAAQAVGVA
-1005 NQATISGELKK
+1005 NQSSISGELKK

-1024 EGLEEV
+1024 EGLGEV
-1030 RAAVLEQLGALGR
+1030 RAAVLEQLRALGR

-1054 LGTRGYSEG
+1054 LGTRGYSLG
-1063 GPEVRRA
+1063 DPDVRRA

-1080 EREQQLPVDSR
+1080 EREQQLPIAER

-1114 VDPDNEADGPDTPAA
+1114 VDPDNEVDGPDTPAPA
-1129 PALLSYVKRLGDAAD
+1129 ALLSYVKRLGDAAD
-1144 RLAGRASLPGSS
+1144 KLAGRDSLPGSS

-1163 AVKLPEG
+1163 AVRLPEG
-1170 DFPWDNRR
+1170 DFSWDDRR

-1214 GLVQILPGLP
+1214 GLVRVLPGLP

-1240 NDRFPGL
+1240 NDRFPAL
-1247 AAVQGMKDRPEQLL
+1247 AALAGMKDRPEELL
-1261 KELREAGFDL
+1261 KALREAGFDL
-1271 KYVAEKKAFLPR
+1271 KYAADKKAFLPR
-1283 KFEAALS
+1283 KFEAVAT
-1290 YTSALSGSGS
+1290 YTSVLSGSGS
-1300 GTGGLLDREST
+1300 GTGGPLDREST
-1311 AARADTQL
+1311 AARAEAQL
-1319 SGAARQDGFRVLT
+1319 AGAARRDGLRVLT
-1332 VRARTA
+1332 VRARSA

-1345 HRLYGARGV
+1345 SRQYGARTV

-1360 LKGLRGELTEGR
+1360 LKGLRGELTPGR
-1372 AMPRWDVIVKA
+1372 AMPQWEVVVKA
-1383 DVLPAAQRP
+1383 DVLPAGQRP

-1415 ASDSATDSD
+1415 ASASPSA
-1424 SGDGRATPILLTDAA
+1424 SGDGRDVPVLLTDAA

-1488 VQQEWIPIPK
+1488 AQQEWIPIPK
-1498 SWTLMHE
+1498 SWTRMHE
-1505 PNDPTAL
+1505 PNAL
-1512 EGATK
+1512 TVPEGVTK

>member
-1 MKKGR
+1 MKKDR

-57 VAPGGVH
+57 VTPGGVH

-90 HGHGRGLGDP
+90 RGYGRGLGDP

-115 RRYGAKVYITEGVCF
+115 RRYGARVYVTEGVCF
-130 TEDGLDVALP
+130 TEDGLDLALP
-140 SHELAAHIYNGV
+140 PHELNAHIYNGV
-152 PALLDELRL
+152 PALLAELRL
-161 PPREDRFRIT
+161 PPREDRFRISS
-171 PQDSAAIGKALAK
+171 QASAGIGRALTQ
-184 VGIEQ
+184 VGIQQ

-203 RPFDTGATWADYAG
+203 RPFDTGVTWADYAG

-241 RAALL
+241 RKALVE
-246 DAARREADT
+246 AARREADT
-255 LKRIHHRGVVRIRDY
+255 LKRIHHPAVVRIRDY
-270 YPSDHDAG
+270 YPSDHEAG

-295 LDRWGAKLNLED
+295 LDRWGEVLNLED
-307 RLAIIRQLAEAMK
+307 RLALVRQIAEAIK
-320 YAHGKRLYHRVLTP
+320 YAHAKRLYHRALTP
-334 RSIHVIPRYRGD
+334 RSIHVIPRCK
-346 AGRELSEEERWRR
+346 AAEGRELSEEERWRQ
-359 PLVQISDWQLASR
+359 PMMQVSDWQLASR
-372 TVTSSGVSVA
+372 TITSSGVSLA
-382 PSTVSGGNVDDAS
+382 PSTVSDGSVGDAS

-415 YGIGTLAYLLTTGNS
+415 YGIGTLAYLLITGSS
-430 PATTRAELQARVEN
+430 PAGTRAELQASSER
-444 GERLAPSAVQDG
+444 GERLAPSAVRDG
-456 IPTFLDDLIDAATAQ
+456 IPPFLDDLIDTATAQ
-471 QPDRRLDAVGDFLEM
+471 QPDRRLDAVSDFLEM
-486 LAEVEEDLRPPAPA
+486 LAAVEEDLRPAA
-500 QDEERAEPEVADDL
+500 VQEEEQPEQEPADDP
-514 DPLEVGPGT
+514 DPLEVPPGT

-544 LVLDEQQEK
+544 LVLDERQGK
-553 NDAFAVLK
+553 SDAFAVLK

-567 KSDALE
+567 KSEALQ
-573 REAQTLG
+573 REAETLD

-676 RIRPNGTKQAL
+676 RIRPNGTRQAL
-687 LLDFSLAA
+687 LLDFSLAS

-700 TGAGTSGYLDPF
+700 TGAGTAGYLDPF
-712 VGTVMRNLYDDTA
+712 VGTVMRNLYDDAA

-731 VTLHQMASNEL
+731 ATLHQMASNEL

-763 TVASEGFEDEL
+763 TIASEGFEDEL

-784 ALSRNAKER
+784 ALARDAKQR

-808 QDAQRLAASSGHESL
+808 LDAQRLAASAGHESL
-823 RRQGRQGQDL
+823 RRQGQSS
-833 APVGEADPAELRDQ
+833 APEGEADTAELRDQ
-847 LAELATRDTPLVSA
+847 LAEVATRDTPLVRA

-873 MKLTTVGEFLDLASR
+873 MKLTTVGEFLDRASR
-888 RFINRPGLGARTR
+888 TFINRPGLGARTR

-918 PEQEP
+918 PEPQPSPSPQERTLPEARIEHIVGLGP
-923 DAPAGGKAETPV
+923 DV
-935 EKLLER
+935 
-941 MVEERPDAQDIDHLL
+941 QDIDHLL
-956 ARIIP
+956 ARIVP
-961 PASGRTKRLHEVA
+961 PAAGRKKRLHEVA
-974 VHLLRAPGPDG
+974 VHLLRAPGADG
-985 TLPDLPVWPR
+985 TLPDLPVWPL
-995 QFEAAEAAGA
+995 QKDAA
-1005 NQATISGELKK
+1005 QAVGFADQSTFSRELKK
-1016 LRKRWAED
+1016 LRKLWAED
-1024 EGLEEV
+1024 EGLLEV
-1030 RAAVLEQLGALGR
+1030 RAAVLEQLRTLGR

-1054 LGTRGYSEG
+1054 LGTRGYSLG
-1063 GPEVRRA
+1063 DPEVRRA

-1080 EREQQLPVDSR
+1080 EREQQLSVGDG

-1144 RLAGRASLPGSS
+1144 RLAGRDSLPGSS

-1163 AVKLPEG
+1163 AVRLPEG
-1170 DFPWDNRR
+1170 DFSWDDRR
-1178 VANLAAQASQNAAL
+1178 VATLAAQASQNAAL

-1205 VRALRLTQA
+1205 IRALRLTQA
-1214 GLVQILPGLP
+1214 GLVRVLPGLP

-1240 NDRFPGL
+1240 NDRFPAL
-1247 AAVQGMKDRPEQLL
+1247 AALAGMKDRPEELL
-1261 KELREAGFDL
+1261 KALREAGFDL
-1271 KYVAEKKAFLPR
+1271 KYAADKKAFLPR
-1283 KFEAALS
+1283 KFEAVLS
-1290 YTSALSGSGS
+1290 YTSAFSGSGS
-1300 GTGGLLDREST
+1300 GTGGPLDPES
-1311 AARADTQL
+1311 AAALADAQL
-1319 SGAARQDGFRVLT
+1319 AGAARRDGFRVLT
-1332 VRARTA
+1332 VRARSA
-1338 PVVGREL
+1338 PAVGREL
-1345 HRLYGARGV
+1345 RRQYGARAV

-1360 LKGLRGELTEGR
+1360 LKGLRGELTPGR
-1372 AMPRWDVIVKA
+1372 AMPAWEVVVRA
-1383 DVLPAAQRP
+1383 DVLPAGQRP

-1403 QAVQGVLEGELA
+1403 QAVQGVLEAELA
-1415 ASDSATDSD
+1415 ASAPAPT
-1424 SGDGRATPILLTDAA
+1424 SGDGRDAPVLLADAA

-1488 VQQEWIPIPK
+1488 AQQEWIPIPK
-1498 SWTLMHE
+1498 SWTRMHE
-1505 PNDPTAL
+1505 PTVL
-1512 EGATK
+1512 EGVTA